1 MPRRSRQAE
10 EIMLRKMMWRKM
22 KMAAAA
28 ATLTMAFTGLALAQD
43 GYRFY
48 DRDNY
53 GYGRTAFRVAQ
64 DFGFEDGS
72 FTARQDLVRAKPY
85 NPNPRGSFKHADRG
99 YRREFGD
106 KYEYREAYARAYRQ
120 GYDRIF
126 RRY

>member
-1 MPRRSRQAE
+1 
-10 EIMLRKMMWRKM
+10 MLRKIMWRKM
-22 KMAAAA
+22 KTAAVA
-28 ATLTMAFTGLALAQD
+28 ATLMMAFSGLALAQG

-48 DRDNY
+48 DRDGYRSYDRDDY
-53 GYGRTAFRVAQ
+53 GYGRAAFRVAQ
-64 DFGFEDGS
+64 DFGFGDGS
-72 FTARQDLVRAKPY
+72 LTARQDIARGKPY
-85 NPNPRGSFKHADRG
+85 NPSPRGSFKHADHG

>member
-1 MPRRSRQAE
+1 MRKIMRRK
-10 EIMLRKMMWRKM
+10 ITMM
-22 KMAAAA
+22 ALA
-28 ATLTMAFTGLALAQD
+28 ATLTMAFSGLALAQE

-48 DRDNY
+48 DRDGY
-53 GYGRTAFRVAQ
+53 GYGRAAFRVAQ

-72 FTARQDLVRAKPY
+72 FTARQDIAKAKLY
-85 NPNPRGSFKHADRG
+85 NPNPRGSFKHEDHG